1 MFGEKKRSIA
11 LLISRLVLVSLIVSL
26 IYSIVGLIF
35 TALDTTIWAS
45 RHTKEDFIKIA
56 LQCLLGISLIYL
68 PGLLK
73 KHLKIAIAN
82 GTRLLYVLFLYAAI
96 ILGEVQNFYRDFPH
110 WDTLLHTCSGIM
122 LGSFGFAL
130 IDILNENKTIPIKLN
145 KWFVALF
152 SFCFAVTL
160 DTFWEVIEFAM
171 DLLLDLNMQQ
181 YITYSGTVLVGKA
194 ALFDT
199 MKDLVV
205 DILGAIFSCTI
216 GFLTLKKREIDETK
230 NGDVT

>member
-1 MFGEKKRSIA
+1 LSKKKIVT
-11 LLISRLVLVSLIVSL
+11 LVNYLVLFSLAVSL
-26 IYSIVGLIF
+26 IYALIGLLF
-35 TALDTTIWAS
+35 TALDITLWAS
-45 RHTKEDFIKIA
+45 AHTKENFIKIG

-73 KHLKIAIAN
+73 KHWKISIAD

-96 ILGEVQNFYRDFPH
+96 ILGEVRNFYRDFPH

-130 IDILNENKTIPIKLN
+130 IDILNENKTIPVKLN
-145 KWFVALF
+145 TWFVALF
-152 SFCFAVTL
+152 AFCFAVTL
-160 DTFWEVIEFAM
+160 DTFWEVIEFVM

-181 YITYSGTVLVGKA
+181 YMTYSGTVLVGKA

-205 DILGAIFSCTI
+205 DILGAVFSCTV
-216 GFLTLKKREIDETK
+216 GFLTLRKREK
-230 NGDVT
+230 RN